1 MSVPG
6 ADEGRTVRRGAAGAA
21 LRSAALLATLSV
33 ALVLVGCTGSS
44 SSSEGAAEATGPTT
58 TSAAERAETAAAFA
72 EALAT
77 GYSTRIDAVG
87 SGVSA
92 PADQLLCTT
101 TSWVDTIGVDAFEQR
116 ELTTQAVSST
126 GFVLSDLQPSDDQ
139 RAAMARAVL
148 TCGLDLTG
156 MFNAMASAA
165 VPADQLACIDDQLA
179 KDPLSGA
186 ELFTRVLADGGV
198 TLQDEVVLRIAAAC
212 SITLPE
218 DPDASTTT
226 VAAPG

>member
-1 MSVPG
+1 M
-6 ADEGRTVRRGAAGAA
+6 VRRRAAAVA

-44 SSSEGAAEATGPTT
+44 SSDGAAETTGPTT
-58 TSAAERAETAAAFA
+58 TSASERAETAAAFA

-77 GYSTRIDAVG
+77 GYSARIDAVG

-156 MFNAMASAA
+156 MFDAMAAAA

-186 ELFTRVLADGGV
+186 EVFTRVLADGGI
-198 TLQDEVVLRIAAAC
+198 TLHDEVVLRIAAAC
-212 SITLPE
+212 GITLPE

-226 VAAPG
+226 AAAPG